1 LASTLNC
8 RERRGAVMGKKRF
21 KNENYLKD
29 LLSYQDRLSDIPALN
44 EVRAEGAESVRQLP
58 FPQTWFEDWKYTN
71 LKPLTKHSFSLGD
84 RHKAAGSIFDLSK
97 YTLDESVGSTI
108 VFVNGYFSAEQS
120 DISELPSEVFL
131 GSLAEMAEKQPDF
144 LKKHLN
150 NYIPESGQ
158 KDAFTQFSAA
168 MAEEGYCLHIPE
180 GTSVSAPIH
189 VLNLYTNA
197 EEHFFAT
204 TRNLIIAEKGSEATI
219 VEDHIGLTDSRYFTL
234 PVTELSLEA
243 GAHIKHVKV
252 QNDGLN
258 AVHIA
263 RPYASVAANADYH
276 SYTFGFGAKLFRND
290 PHIIQTDEEVSF
302 TLDGLVLIS
311 GDQISDTHSTMDHKH
326 AFAESHQLHK
336 VVVDENAHSIFNGK
350 IFVRQYAQKIDSF
363 QENRNLMLSR
373 DSTIDT
379 KPQLEIFADDV
390 KCSHGATVG
399 QLDVDELFYLRSR
412 GLSEEKAKQMLTYA
426 FALDIVEN
434 IEVKSLKERL
444 GQRIHEF
451 TSETHKVEQPV

>member
-1 LASTLNC
+1 
-8 RERRGAVMGKKRF
+8 MGKKKF
-21 KNENYLKD
+21 KYEDYLKK
-29 LLSYQDRLSDIPALN
+29 LLDYQDSLKDVETLK
-44 EVRAEGAESVRQLP
+44 EVRASGAVAVRKLP
-58 FPQTWFEDWKYTN
+58 FPQNWFEDWKYTN
-71 LKPLTKHSFSLGD
+71 LKPLTKHSYSLAD
-84 RHKAAGSIFDLSK
+84 QKKAASSVFDLSD
-97 YTLDESVGSTI
+97 YTLDESKGATL
-108 VFVNGYFSAEQS
+108 VFVNGYFSADKS
-120 DISELPSEVFL
+120 DTSRLPEGVTL
-131 GSLAEMAEKQPDF
+131 GSLAQFADEQPDF
-144 LKKHLN
+144 LREHLN
-150 NYIPESGQ
+150 NYISESGQ

-168 MAEEGYCLHIPE
+168 MAGEGYCLHIPKDV
-180 GTSVSAPIH
+180 SVSTPIH
-189 VLNLYTNA
+189 ILNLYTNA
-197 EEHFFAT
+197 DDNYFTT
-204 TRNLIIAEKGSEATI
+204 TRNLVIAEESSEATI
-219 VEDHIGLTDSRYFTL
+219 IEDHVGLTDGRYFTL
-234 PVTELSLEA
+234 PVTEFSLAEA
-243 GAHIKHVKV
+243 AHIKHVKV

-263 RPYASVAANADYH
+263 RPVANVAANADYH

-290 PHIIQTDEEVSF
+290 PQIIQTDEEVSF
-302 TLDGLVLIS
+302 TLDGLILIS

-336 VVVDENAHSIFNGK
+336 VVVDEHAHSIFNGK
-350 IFVRQYAQKIDSF
+350 IFVRQHAQKIDSF

-412 GLSEEKAKQMLTYA
+412 GLNEEKAKQMLTYA

-434 IEVKSLKERL
+434 IEINSLKERL

>member
-1 LASTLNC
+1 
-8 RERRGAVMGKKRF
+8 MGKKRL
-21 KNENYLKD
+21 KNEDYLKD
-29 LLSYQDRLSDIPALN
+29 LLSYQDSLTDIPALKDL
-44 EVRAEGAESVRQLP
+44 RAEGAESVRQLP

-71 LKPLTKHSFSLGD
+71 LKPLTKHSYSLAD
-84 RHKAAGSIFDLSK
+84 QKKAAGSVFDLSD
-97 YTLDESVGSTI
+97 YILNESNGATL
-108 VFVNGYFSAEQS
+108 VFVNGYFSAEKS
-120 DISELPSEVFL
+120 DTSKLPEGVSL
-131 GSLAEMAEKQPDF
+131 GSLAQFADQQREF
-144 LKKHLN
+144 LKEHLN
-150 NYIPESGQ
+150 SYIPESGQ

-168 MAEEGYCLHIPE
+168 MAGEGYCLHISK
-180 GTSVSAPIH
+180 GVSVSKPIH
-189 VLNLYTNA
+189 ILNIYTNA
-197 EEHFFAT
+197 DNNYFAT
-204 TRNLIIAEKGSEATI
+204 TRNLVVAEENSEATI
-219 VEDHIGLTDSRYFTL
+219 VEDHVGLTDGRYFTL
-234 PVTELSLEA
+234 PVTEISLAES
-243 GAHIKHVKV
+243 AHVKHVKV

-258 AVHIA
+258 AVHVA
-263 RPYASVAANADYH
+263 RPVANVAANAEYH

-290 PHIIQTDEEVSF
+290 PQIIQTDEEVSF

-350 IFVRQYAQKIDSF
+350 IFVRQHAQKIDSF

-434 IEVKSLKERL
+434 IEIDSLKERL

-451 TSETHKVEQPV
+451 TSATHKVEQPV